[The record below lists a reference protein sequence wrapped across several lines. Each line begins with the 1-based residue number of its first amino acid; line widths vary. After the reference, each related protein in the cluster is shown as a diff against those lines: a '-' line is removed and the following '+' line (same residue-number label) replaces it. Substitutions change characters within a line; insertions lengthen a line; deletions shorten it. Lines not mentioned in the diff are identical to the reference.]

1 MDVVKS
7 ACAPA
12 TEEISMLDECTSR
25 RSTTVTIVIGVDT
38 TCHLAASTLALGKL
52 LVFSAVVCQVESVT
66 APALNLTSRGTCQHE
81 LVVIQASAI
90 HWTLP
95 WI

>member
-25 RSTTVTIVIGVDT
+25 RSTTVTIVIVVET
-38 TCHLAASTLALGKL
+38 TCLLAASTLALGKL
-52 LVFSAVVCQVESVT
+52 LVFSAIVCQVESVT
-66 APALNLTSRGTCQHE
+66 APALSATSRGTCQHE